1 MDIDVFVETVK
12 LGSVRVFN
20 CREVTRQLKKDSK
33 TEFVFKIPVLND
45 CIIVKQPNFYEK
57 SKNDPGKPSDKLLT
71 KLYYPYEDNI
81 LNGGMTF
88 EIAESGLEEI
98 VAVLCNS
105 SKQYCEI
112 IKHDQNIMSS
122 FLDVPTVDPFILSE
136 NFRRKRINVPEDY
149 FDVSKDEWREIYEF
163 VSKQFMPILK
173 FAYQDK
179 KITSNQ
185 SARLV
190 DLLWNGRL
198 CDETASIMKPLNVN
212 INDVEDVLF
221 SWKGI
226 IYYMYIFRSNSE
238 KAAKMTKWFSNVGN
252 NHSYVSNNVSA
263 KKLYFAS
270 KIKKTT
276 RKIKDKID
284 LYNEAYSNLFV
295 KRQSPKQFI
304 QFLADS
310 REIFWDMSAAVSE
323 ITTLYQIWYN
333 FTAQHKNQRITPARL
348 EYFFDLLE
356 YNQL

>member
-88 EIAESGLEEI
+88 EIAESSLEEI
-98 VAVLCNS
+98 VGVLCNN

-149 FDVSKDEWREIYEF
+149 FNVSKDEWREIYEF

-173 FAYQDK
+173 FAYPDK
-179 KITSNQ
+179 KITPNQ

-276 RKIKDKID
+276 QKIKDKID

>member
-33 TEFVFKIPVLND
+33 TEFVFKIPILND

-57 SKNDPGKPSDKLLT
+57 SKNDHWITSDKLVT

-88 EIAESGLEEI
+88 EIAENSLEEI
-98 VAVLCNS
+98 IALLCNN
-105 SKQYCEI
+105 SKQHCDI
-112 IKHDQNIMSS
+112 IKHDENIMSS

-149 FDVSKDEWREIYEF
+149 FNVSKNEWQRIHEF
-163 VSKQFMPILK
+163 VSRQFMPILK
-173 FAYQDK
+173 FAYPDK
-179 KITSNQ
+179 KITPSQ
-185 SARLV
+185 SERLV
-190 DLLWNGRL
+190 DLLWEGRL
-198 CDETASIMKPLNVN
+198 CDETASIMRSLNVS

-238 KAAKMTKWFSNVGN
+238 KAAKMTKWFSNVG
-252 NHSYVSNNVSA
+252 SNNSYA
-263 KKLYFAS
+263 SNSFSDKKLHFAS

-276 RKIKDKID
+276 GAIKDKID

-295 KRQSPKQFI
+295 KRQSPTKFI
-304 QFLADS
+304 KFLADS
-310 REIFWDMSAAVSE
+310 RDIFWDMSAAVSE
-323 ITTLYQIWYN
+323 ITTLHQIWYN
-333 FTAQHKNQRITPARL
+333 FTEQHKNQRITPARL
-348 EYFFDLLE
+348 AYFFDLLE